1 MQQLCITILAM
12 LSVIA
17 PIAIGKLHRMLITP
31 RLLKLFQHI
40 FLTTSPTEAIAIE
53 ASRERTDVHQFAG
66 MPDWEKLLAY
76 ARSGRNF
83 CIAFAC
89 RLFPKPMMAA

>member
-1 MQQLCITILAM
+1 MQQLIITILAM

-17 PIAIGKLHRMLITP
+17 PIAIGKLRRMLITP
-31 RLLKLFQHI
+31 RLLKLFQHY
-40 FLTTSPTEAIAIE
+40 FLTSTYAHAIVIKAG
-53 ASRERTDVHQFAG
+53 SERTDAHQFAG

-89 RLFPKPMMAA
+89 RLFPKQAIAM

>member
-1 MQQLCITILAM
+1 MQQIIITVMAM

-17 PIAIGKLHRMLITP
+17 PIAMEKARRMLMTP
-31 RLLKLFQHI
+31 RLLKLFQHV
-40 FLTTSPTEAIAIE
+40 FLTTWATPATALVVSSTRA
-53 ASRERTDVHQFAG
+53 DVHQFAG
-66 MPDWEKLLAY
+66 APDWEKLLAY

-89 RLFPKPMMAA
+89 RLFPKQMIEA